1 MKKNYNL
8 DMAIIMKKIV
18 DEDGIV
24 RFMPYKV
31 VEGLYNEDEGCFYDC
46 DGTPYPHIIT
56 NPESFG
62 YCDRLNLNSL
72 KNGAKFISVKR
83 LKQLRLRFDKM
94 YSYLYLDDYHDLGF
108 PVIFTRNY
116 KTGETSNLC
125 DGDIV
130 KFYHDNYENIFLE
143 VLAALD
149 VGEVSLIHVDADG
162 NEELVS
168 SVTGDELKNKILQE
182 TKGQTKELDK
192 ESFVNTSNMY
202 KELTSHVIGQD
213 KPIKQLL
220 GILWKYYNSN
230 EPVKANILINGGTGV
245 GKTQIFRIFSK
256 MVDVPCVIT
265 SATEYSATGY
275 VGANIE
281 DMLAKLIRQANGN
294 LEKAQNGIL
303 IIDEIDKISESDKS
317 KPQINQRDV
326 QDGLLKVLEDGIV
339 TVKNGMETIEF
350 DTSKLLVIGMGS
362 WCRVEKEDKKHI
374 GFNSSEKQEKK
385 RTIRDISPEEMVQ
398 NGMSKELIGRFMVH
412 IKMNDLDFD
421 DYVNIL
427 KSDKH
432 MISYNKKFF
441 EDLGIKLTIGDDV
454 IEKIAESASKG
465 LFGAR
470 NLAKQI
476 ESALSIAQFE
486 ISQDPTM
493 YKELIITGETIE
505 DEEKYTLVKKCLHK

>member
-18 DEDGIV
+18 DTDGNIC
-24 RFMPYKV
+24 FIPYKA
-31 VEGLYNEDEGCFYDC
+31 VEGLYNGEDKCFYDC

-62 YCDRLNLNSL
+62 YCDRLNINSL
-72 KNGAKFISVKR
+72 MEDLKFMNAKR
-83 LKQLRLRFDKM
+83 LKQLRLRFENR
-94 YSYLYLDDYHDLGF
+94 YSYLYLDNYHGLGF
-108 PVIFTRNY
+108 PVISTRNY

-149 VGEVSLIHVDADG
+149 VGEVSFVHVDADG
-162 NEELVS
+162 NKELVS
-168 SVTGDELKNKILQE
+168 SITKEELRNKIVS
-182 TKGQTKELDK
+182 KTKEDK
-192 ESFVNTSNMY
+192 ESFVDTGNMY

-362 WCRVEKEDKKHI
+362 WCRSEKEDKKHI

-398 NGMSKELIGRFMVH
+398 NGMSRELIGRFMVH

-465 LFGAR
+465 MFGAR

>member
-1 MKKNYNL
+1 M
-8 DMAIIMKKIV
+8 
-18 DEDGIV
+18 
-24 RFMPYKV
+24 
-31 VEGLYNEDEGCFYDC
+31 
-46 DGTPYPHIIT
+46 
-56 NPESFG
+56 
-62 YCDRLNLNSL
+62 
-72 KNGAKFISVKR
+72 
-83 LKQLRLRFDKM
+83 
-94 YSYLYLDDYHDLGF
+94 
-108 PVIFTRNY
+108 
-116 KTGETSNLC
+116 
-125 DGDIV
+125 
-130 KFYHDNYENIFLE
+130 
-143 VLAALD
+143 D
-149 VGEVSLIHVDADG
+149 VGEVSFVHVDADG
-162 NEELVS
+162 NKELVS
-168 SVTGDELKNKILQE
+168 SITKEELRNKIVS
-182 TKGQTKELDK
+182 KTKEDK
-192 ESFVNTSNMY
+192 ESFVDTGNMY

-275 VGANIE
+275 AGANIE

-317 KPQINQRDV
+317 RPQINQRDV

-362 WCRVEKEDKKHI
+362 WCRAEKEEKKHI

-465 LFGAR
+465 MFGAR

>member
-24 RFMPYKV
+24 RFIPYKA
-31 VEGLYNEDEGCFYDC
+31 VEGIYNEEDGCFYDY

-72 KNGAKFISVKR
+72 KENTKFISVKR

-94 YSYLYLDDYHDLGF
+94 YSYLYLDDYRGLGF
-108 PVIFTRNY
+108 PVISTRY
-116 KTGETSNLC
+116 KNGEMSNLC
-125 DGDIV
+125 DGDII
-130 KFYHDNYENIFLE
+130 KFYYDNYENIFFE

-149 VGEVSLIHVDADG
+149 VGEVSVISVDTNG
-162 NEELVS
+162 NKELVS
-168 SVTGDELKNKILQE
+168 SVTGDELRNKIFE
-182 TKGQTKELDK
+182 KTKEQDK
-192 ESFVNTSNMY
+192 ELFFNTGNMY

-281 DMLAKLIRQANGN
+281 DMLAKLIRQANGD

-303 IIDEIDKISESDKS
+303 IIDEIDKIAESDKS
-317 KPQINQRDV
+317 RPQINQKDV

-339 TVKNGMETIEF
+339 TVKSDMQIVEF

-362 WCRVEKEDKKHI
+362 WCRTEKEEKKHI
-374 GFNSSEKQEKK
+374 GFNGIEKQEKK
-385 RTIRDISPEEMVQ
+385 KSIRDISPEEMVQ

-454 IEKIAESASKG
+454 IDKIAESASKG
-465 LFGAR
+465 MFGAR